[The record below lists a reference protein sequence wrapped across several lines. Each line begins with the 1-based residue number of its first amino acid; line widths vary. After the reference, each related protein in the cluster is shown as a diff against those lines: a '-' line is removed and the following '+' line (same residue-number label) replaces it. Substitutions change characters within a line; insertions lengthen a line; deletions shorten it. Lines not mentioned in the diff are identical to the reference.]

1 MPGTILILEKTPVIS
16 LDLFEMVADAAPHA
30 AIHVVRSVA
39 DALRM
44 LDALG
49 SVELAFI
56 GTTRAEPGAAEAL
69 PNLSRRVGRV
79 VLTVDPARSA
89 IAPEPG
95 WHLVQ
100 RPFAPRCIQHHVAA
114 VTAASTLPVEPKIF
128 FEGVEPR
135 GMPRC

>member
-1 MPGTILILEKTPVIS
+1 MPRTILILEKTPLIS
-16 LDLFEMVADAAPHA
+16 LDLFEMVADAAPMA
-30 AIHVVRSVA
+30 AIHVARSAA

-44 LDALG
+44 LQALG
-49 SVELAFI
+49 AVDLAFI

-69 PNLSRRVGRV
+69 LDLSRRVGRV

-100 RPFAPRCIQHHVAA
+100 RPFAPRCIQHHIAA
-114 VTAASTLPVEPKIF
+114 VTAAQPVPKILF
-128 FEGVEPR
+128 DGGEPP
-135 GMPRC
+135 GLPRC